1 MKKFVIALLSSLAI
15 LLLQGASASAMT
27 VNGPYGDLKNGWYK
41 NSFNVQIIHGSST
54 VVPPCPGAPFTYNFY
69 ANTSQYYG
77 THTYTFFSD
86 LGDNP
91 ILYFEGSQ
99 TYLDTSHWCPPATGG
114 GATPQQPVAFTASID
129 GMSPNVSITTP
140 SGSTTEE
147 TYLISGVAGDPENNL
162 TQVRSKINGADGPIA
177 TIIGNTFSVSVPL
190 ERGNNEIQ
198 MVAYDV
204 VSHSATSN
212 SITITRS
219 GTTGGGTGNG
229 GGSSGGETGSGETG
243 GGSSGSG
250 SSGGSS
256 GSSGSNSSSSS
267 GSDSTAEVKPQIVK
281 FNQQQVLSLTDPYA
295 DQEASS
301 PSKVQAAAAQ
311 AGVTGKTLYALI
323 LAIII
328 LFALCAFLI
337 YRFKPVFTKLDRQ
350 NSGLRRRIILIV
362 TLPSLVPLLGLGFL
376 GYQQLSKSV
385 KSSLSSQLERAAQ
398 TSALKL
404 YREFS
409 IRRTV
414 ISKTSNDILQIKSQ
428 YQDQRTKLT
437 EQENSC
443 QQIVKK
449 EIPLKQYSKVTG
461 DANCLPFLTGFAQL
475 ASSSTATVNDYLS
488 ALSEGAK
495 QAGLDITAQENQR
508 VNQLL
513 GSIRSFFPDVL
524 EFSVLKSGSTTAIAA
539 LPRTSNKQTSVAQSH
554 KDIMAQATTGSL
566 AYLDTTKKPGELI
579 LTYPIMNGQKTEG
592 AAVIAINLDDQ
603 RFVPSIFNSTPK
615 PYASDQVYFMTTLG
629 ELITP
634 ESKDNQLKRQIK
646 PLANTQVGKVY
657 DLKISGQVL
666 SARTAPVATTNWVV
680 AVAAPRSSVLA
691 PLAGIQR
698 TAIMAIAGFIL
709 LSILLGI
716 LFVSNIAGEI
726 ERLLQGAISFA
737 KGDLGF
743 RIGIKNKD
751 ELQVLGNTM
760 NKMADD
766 IKAAQNALI
775 EKDKE
780 FINIATHELKAP
792 MTSILGNL
800 SMITSDGMGQVDD
813 TAKKLIDQAYSGTV
827 RLRNIVTDML
837 DIARLESGHAEFKLE
852 PLDLKALTSEIV
864 DLQLIV
870 AKQASLNLKYIP
882 LEHMPKVVADKNK
895 LQIIIT
901 NFVSNAIKYNRP
913 NGTITLTHQL
923 KDDQLITSIADSGL
937 GIPADQQAH
946 IFEKFYRV
954 QNEDRANV
962 PGTGLGMHITKRF
975 IEAMGGKVWFTS
987 VHGQGTTFYFSLPIQ
1002 KSTISSLA
1010 ANSPAPNKP

>member
-1 MKKFVIALLSSLAI
+1 MKKFVIALISSLAI
-15 LLLQGASASAMT
+15 LFLQSAPASAMT
-27 VNGPYGDLKNGWYK
+27 VYGPIGDQKDGWFK
-41 NSFNVQIIHGSST
+41 DKFKVQIIHGNPAAI
-54 VVPPCPGAPFTYNFY
+54 PPCLGAPFTYFFY
-69 ANTSQYYG
+69 ADTPQYYG

-91 ILYFEGSQ
+91 KLYFEGNQ
-99 TYLDTSHWCPPATGG
+99 TDLDTAHWCPPDTTG
-114 GATPQQPVAFTASID
+114 GATPQQPVSFSASID
-129 GMSPNVSITTP
+129 ALSPWVTINTP
-140 SGSTTEE
+140 SSTTSDSV
-147 TYLISGVAGDPENNL
+147 YHISGNAGDTLPDNNL
-162 TQVRSKINGADGPIA
+162 TLVESRINDAVGPRTNDISGG
-177 TIIGNTFSVSVPL
+177 TYDITVPL
-190 ERGNNEIQ
+190 AIGENEIR

-204 VSHSATSN
+204 VGHNAYSN
-212 SITITRS
+212 IIKITRTSTNNGGSS
-219 GTTGGGTGNG
+219 GSSGGGETGGGLS
-229 GGSSGGETGSGETG
+229 GGSSGGR
-243 GGSSGSG
+243 SSGSG
-250 SSGGSS
+250 SSGSSDSSSNNGSS
-256 GSSGSNSSSSS
+256 
-267 GSDSTAEVKPQIVK
+267 SDSDAPVEVKPQIVK
-281 FNQQQVLSLTDPYA
+281 FNQQKVLSLTDPYA

-311 AGVTGKTLYALI
+311 AGFTGKTLYALI

-362 TLPSLVPLLGLGFL
+362 TLPSLLPLLGLGFL

-428 YQDQRTKLT
+428 YQDQKSKLT
-437 EQENSC
+437 EQEASC

-449 EIPLKQYSKVTG
+449 EIPKKQYSKVTG

-495 QAGLDITAQENQR
+495 QASLDITAQENQR

-513 GSIRSFFPDVL
+513 GSVRSFFPDIL
-524 EFSVLKSGSTTAIAA
+524 EYSVLKTGSTTAIAA
-539 LPRTSNKQTSVAQSH
+539 LPRTSDKQASVAESH
-554 KDIMAQATTGSL
+554 KEIMAQATSGSL
-566 AYLDTTKKPGELI
+566 AYLDTTKNPAELI
-579 LTYPIMNGQKTEG
+579 LTYPILNGQKTEG

-680 AVAAPRSSVLA
+680 AVAAPRSSILA

-766 IKAAQNALI
+766 IKAAQKALV

-800 SMITSDGMGQVDD
+800 SMITADGMGQVDE
-813 TAKKLIDQAYSGTV
+813 TAKKLIDQAYMGTV

-852 PLDLKALTSEIV
+852 PLDIKKVTSEIV

-946 IFEKFYRV
+946 IFEKI
-954 QNEDRANV
+954 
-962 PGTGLGMHITKRF
+962 H
-975 IEAMGGKVWFTS
+975 
-987 VHGQGTTFYFSLPIQ
+987 
-1002 KSTISSLA
+1002 
-1010 ANSPAPNKP
+1010 